1 MQIEIEAGINNNN
14 NNASYNIKS
23 TKQPHRVAVR
33 AMAANPAGREVRG
46 EANGNEKNEIEWLN
60 DWMS

>member
-33 AMAANPAGREVRG
+33 AMAANPAGREVQG
-46 EANGNEKNEIEWLN
+46 EANGNEKNEIE
-60 DWMS
+60 